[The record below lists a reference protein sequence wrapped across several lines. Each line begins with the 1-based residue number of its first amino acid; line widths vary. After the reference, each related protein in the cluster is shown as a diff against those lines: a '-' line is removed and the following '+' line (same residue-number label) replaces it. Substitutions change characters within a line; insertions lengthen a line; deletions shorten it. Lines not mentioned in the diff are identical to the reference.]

1 MLPIG
6 VFAQGVTVRSDFVH
20 ENFSLGRLSHIDH
33 LLHHIVGILIFHHLV
48 QWTLSSIMIIHYE
61 KEKKKKSQQ
70 SGTYKCHE
78 YISIHEIHFPKS
90 KTKDSLI
97 EIFDCNIPL
106 CGNLAFSLQL

>member
-6 VFAQGVTVRSDFVH
+6 VFAQGVTVGSDFVH

-61 KEKKKKSQQ
+61 KEKKEGKVSRVVHT
-70 SGTYKCHE
+70 SVMNTYQYMK
-78 YISIHEIHFPKS
+78 YIFQ
-90 KTKDSLI
+90 
-97 EIFDCNIPL
+97 
-106 CGNLAFSLQL
+106 NLRQGQPNWDF